1 MSSTTTERYEESQGF
16 CSSILI
22 YLSYLVVIV
31 TFPISVFFCIKIVQQ
46 YERAVIFRLGRMR
59 SGDAAGPGLFFIIPW
74 LDECRKSD
82 MRTMCCDVPPQK
94 LLTKD
99 SVTITVD
106 AVVFFRVFQPKKA
119 VMMGN
124 LAAST
129 QLLAQTTLRNVLGTK
144 TLSEVLSA
152 HTEINAQIK
161 RILDK
166 PTGRWGVVVDRVE
179 VKNVSLPRDMQRSMA
194 AEAEAAREAR
204 AQVTVADGEKKASRA
219 LREAAKIIGESPM
232 ALQLR
237 YLQTLNTISDKHNS
251 TIIIPFPADLLHVLA
266 SKRASSS

>member
-1 MSSTTTERYEESQGF
+1 
-16 CSSILI
+16 
-22 YLSYLVVIV
+22 
-31 TFPISVFFCIKIVQQ
+31 
-46 YERAVIFRLGRMR
+46 
-59 SGDAAGPGLFFIIPW
+59 
-74 LDECRKSD
+74 
-82 MRTMCCDVPPQK
+82 MRTMSCDVPPQK

-152 HTEINAQIK
+152 HSAINGQIK
-161 RILDK
+161 HILDK
-166 PTGRWGVVVDRVE
+166 PTDRWGVEVERVE
-179 VKNVSLPRDMQRSMA
+179 IKNVSLPRDMQRSMA

-204 AQVTVADGEKKASRA
+204 AQMTVAEGEKKASRA
-219 LREAAKIIGESPM
+219 LREAAKIIAESPA

-237 YLQTLNTISDKHNS
+237 YLQTLNTISAKHNS
-251 TIIIPFPADLLHVLA
+251 TIVIPFPAHLLNVLA
-266 SKRASSS
+266 ASRKAQASSS